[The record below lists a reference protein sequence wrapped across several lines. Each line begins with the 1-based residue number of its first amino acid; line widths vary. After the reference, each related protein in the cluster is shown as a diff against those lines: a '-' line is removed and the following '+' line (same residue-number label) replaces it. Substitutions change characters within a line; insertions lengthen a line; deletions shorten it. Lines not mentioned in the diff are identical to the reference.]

1 MQHLTEQELV
11 LHHYHDDESPATVEQ
26 HLASCE
32 TCRRE
37 YGAIRRVLALVDD
50 MPLPER
56 GERYG
61 EQVWARLRWKLERRR
76 PRIWQSI
83 LAAAA
88 VLAVAFFAGQ
98 LTVWRRASSPAGP
111 AGTPAPTLS
120 AAASKDRIL
129 LVVVTDHLDSSERML
144 LEVTNA
150 DARRGLGVS
159 RKRAEELVASNRMY
173 RQTAVQHGDDRLAM
187 ILAELEPVLIELA
200 HAPNEL
206 SPDEVTTLQNRINSQ
221 GLLFKVRAVSAQKGT
236 TSL

>member
-1 MQHLTEQELV
+1 
-11 LHHYHDDESPATVEQ
+11 
-26 HLASCE
+26 
-32 TCRRE
+32 
-37 YGAIRRVLALVDD
+37 
-50 MPLPER
+50 
-56 GERYG
+56 
-61 EQVWARLRWKLERRR
+61 
-76 PRIWQSI
+76 
-83 LAAAA
+83 
-88 VLAVAFFAGQ
+88 
-98 LTVWRRASSPAGP
+98 
-111 AGTPAPTLS
+111 
-120 AAASKDRIL
+120 
-129 LVVVTDHLDSSERML
+129 VVVTDHLDSSERML